1 MSFVGDF
8 MENLG
13 VKVILKDDSVG
24 VIVRRLN
31 AENYE
36 ILLEN
41 NELVIL
47 SPKEFEEVKK

>member
-1 MSFVGDF
+1 
-8 MENLG
+8 MEDIG
-13 VKVILKDDSVG
+13 VKVILEDNSIG

-36 ILLEN
+36 ILLKN

-47 SPKEFEEVKK
+47 SPKEFKEVKK